1 MKRHEKK
8 IQKFDSHVSPR
19 DSNKDKEYTKDET
32 IFSCFK
38 QSKKDITKFFVEH
51 ILLILNENLVFLIYV
66 EQKTFHCN
74 LFFNLCFLLSYLLF
88 SVLKYGTHTQLT
100 VAATLIYQF
109 WISSACPRATQMD

>member
-19 DSNKDKEYTKDET
+19 DSNKDKGYTKDEA

-38 QSKKDITKFFVEH
+38 QNKKDNTKFFFEH

-66 EQKTFHCN
+66 KQKTFHCN

-88 SVLKYGTHTQLT
+88 SVLKCGTHTQLT
-100 VAATLIYQF
+100 VAAMLIYQF
-109 WISSACPRATQMD
+109 WIFSAFPRATQMD